1 MVQLAQEVIEEKFP
15 GRIQVE
21 VISFGS
27 PKEKGLRRLFSLE
40 VKGFVLAEEE
50 SGKILRFKHLKD
62 IWKHFRDP
70 EKEKEYLEREFRKFL
85 SKT

>member
-1 MVQLAQEVIEEKFP
+1 M
-15 GRIQVE
+15 
-21 VISFGS
+21 
-27 PKEKGLRRLFSLE
+27 E